1 MSHRLTRTSSV
12 IVAAACAALALSS
25 CSGGGDDATD
35 SGATADPQGKDLVV
49 ATGSQFPPMEY
60 IDTDTK
66 KLTGFD
72 IDLGHA
78 LAKEMGVK
86 LQFQQLSY
94 NQFLSSLKTG
104 RVNMILGGMGDT
116 VERQDQATFVDYLGT
131 GTQLFTSVQVKKDK
145 GINALADL
153 CGQPVA
159 ASQNSNYKTYIDEWS
174 KKNCEGKGKPA
185 IKVID
190 TDGSPAARLQLKQGR
205 AVAVAQTKETVSYQ
219 MKTEPGAYALVGGP
233 LNSEFYG
240 IGLAPKDKERQQAV
254 VKALNALIKDGTY
267 GKIAKKW
274 GVDGQA
280 VKEATVNLKPTEEA
294 Q

>member
-1 MSHRLTRTSSV
+1 MSHRSTRATAV
-12 IVAAACAALALSS
+12 LAAAACASLVLSS
-25 CSGGGDDATD
+25 CSGGGSDNADA
-35 SGATADPQGKDLVV
+35 GAAADPQGEDLVV

-60 IDTDTK
+60 IDTKTK

-72 IDLGHA
+72 IDLGNA

-131 GTQLFTSVQVKKDK
+131 GTQLFTSVQVQKDK
-145 GINALADL
+145 GITGLADL

-159 ASQNSNYKTYIDEWS
+159 ASQNSNYKTYIDQWS
-174 KKNCEGKGKPA
+174 TKNCQGKGKPA

-219 MKTEPGAYALVGGP
+219 MKTEPRTYAMVGGP
-233 LNSEFYG
+233 LNSEYYG

-254 VKALNALIKDGTY
+254 VKGLDALIKNGTY
-267 GKIAKKW
+267 AKIAKKW
-274 GVDGQA
+274 NVEGQA
-280 VKEATVNLKPTEEA
+280 VKEATVNLKPA
-294 Q
+294 KDAK